1 MFHKLFSVNV
11 GTASDDAR
19 VEKTDTYAISFPESL
34 FPLTSGRKT
43 RGTKTQGT
51 RLTAKGR
58 ILIGSL
64 NAVRTQIVKMDCSGK
79 AMVLLT
85 MKPWV
90 PNT

>member
-1 MFHKLFSVNV
+1 MNHCIIQNPQYPIFPLYGQLAHSE
-11 GTASDDAR
+11 T
-19 VEKTDTYAISFPESL
+19 ISFPESL

-51 RLTAKGR
+51 RLTVKGR

-90 PNT
+90 PST